1 MKRLIQ
7 GVHVVGEAVLTAPP
21 PPPPPSQ
28 PPAGQSSGDSPSK
41 ATATPSSSSERLAAD
56 RSMTSPDLSGLGTA
70 TESGPLAA
78 LLGPKFAV
86 LSMAKAALAALVSWG
101 IDPTLDRICS
111 EALGINRLPPN
122 LALGSR
128 GCAPPHLAH
137 RVPPR
142 SPLIRGP
149 AQRALGSASL
159 RRPRGTL
166 TIHTPGHI
174 PSGTELSVSSAQSA
188 HRLLSMVALTNALRM
203 LPGTPPS
210 SADRRGYEA
219 CS

>member
-7 GVHVVGEAVLTAPP
+7 GVHVVGEAVMTAS
-21 PPPPPSQ
+21 PPPSQ
-28 PPAGQSSGDSPSK
+28 PVAGQSSSDSPSK
-41 ATATPSSSSERLAAD
+41 TAATPSSSFERLASD

-128 GCAPPHLAH
+128 GYMCHHAYHWCTAEDEAH
-137 RVPPR
+137 Q
-142 SPLIRGP
+142 GP
-149 AQRALGSASL
+149 IS
-159 RRPRGTL
+159 
-166 TIHTPGHI
+166 
-174 PSGTELSVSSAQSA
+174 
-188 HRLLSMVALTNALRM
+188 
-203 LPGTPPS
+203 
-210 SADRRGYEA
+210 DR
-219 CS
+219 